1 MLSLG
6 DTMNK
11 KVKKAK
17 NASRGAKKAPA
28 RETSAKKHPMKA
40 QSKTTIRMFG
50 KTAVLKMARYYK
62 ERIGAELLSKEPRYN
77 KDLEMW
83 EFDILKDD

>member
-1 MLSLG
+1 MS
-6 DTMNK
+6 K
-11 KVKKAK
+11 KKDKKKAAPK
-17 NASRGAKKAPA
+17 RGPP
-28 RETSAKKHPMKA
+28 KHPLKA
-40 QSKTTIRMFG
+40 KSKSTIRMFG